1 MKKERRDGD
10 KRRQIW
16 RRTKLKGIEWVR
28 TIIELTELTDIKSKI
43 LPIIIKA
50 IEQTEATTL
59 SILVPEVDELP
70 EIDKI
75 HDLNVWQCIV
85 NDGFRNSKKS
95 FQAKKNC
102 TQLFENIIN
111 FLTSGCCDLMS
122 KLLSSWWKKENLESK
137 VGTFIQLQWW

>member
-10 KRRQIW
+10 KRRRIW
-16 RRTKLKGIEWVR
+16 RRIKLKGIEWVR
-28 TIIELTELTDIKSKI
+28 TISELTDITSKI

-85 NDGFRNSKKS
+85 NDVFRNSKKS
-95 FQAKKNC
+95 FQAKKIVHSCLKIWSIFWHQGVVTWCQNC
-102 TQLFENIIN
+102 
-111 FLTSGCCDLMS
+111 
-122 KLLSSWWKKENLESK
+122 
-137 VGTFIQLQWW
+137 